1 MKGDAKVIVH
11 LQAQLKNE
19 LTAINQYFLHYRM
32 YKHWGLDKLAKKEYE
47 ESIGEMKHADKLMDR
62 IFMLDGLPNLQDL
75 GKLMIGEDVLEALN
89 CDLKAETGAQ
99 ATIKDGIAHC
109 ETVRDYVSRDL
120 LQEILDDTEEHIDF
134 LETQIELVGKVGIQ
148 NYLQSQM
155 GESAKALAGSSPGRI
170 KNGACGPRCRF
181 SGRLETGPAGPEL
194 PLPLSVAVP
203 WPASTDPFRIPHL
216 VLKISVLL
224 FCHKTLVFKA
234 VFASFRNKILR
245 IIII

>member
-1 MKGDAKVIVH
+1 MKGDAQVIEH

-75 GKLMIGEDVLEALN
+75 SKLLVGEDVPEILN
-89 CDLKAETGAQ
+89 CDLKAEQGAQ

-109 ETVRDYVSRDL
+109 ESVRDYVSRDL
-120 LQEILDDTEEHIDF
+120 LQEILEDTEEHIDF
-134 LETQIELVGKVGIQ
+134 LETQIELVAKVGLQ

-155 GESAKALAGSSPGRI
+155 GELG
-170 KNGACGPRCRF
+170 
-181 SGRLETGPAGPEL
+181 
-194 PLPLSVAVP
+194 
-203 WPASTDPFRIPHL
+203 
-216 VLKISVLL
+216 
-224 FCHKTLVFKA
+224 
-234 VFASFRNKILR
+234 
-245 IIII
+245 